1 MSILSGQNKK
11 DFIIARR
18 EMEEDV
24 DTITLMPLFLVVGA
38 PDNTDVNEM
47 KNILERSG
55 EYDSTMWR
63 EYRVIPDGEWET
75 QETWN
80 HSIDHITDW
89 AVTLRDKEDLLG
101 CVHQSSAH
109 GTTYDELVSRFH
121 DEKRI
126 TLRLPWAMHVALN
139 RAAKD
144 QTLNSFC
151 VEKLAEAIGYQEL
164 EEFES
169 LRRKPGRPKKMQDSK

>member
-38 PDNTDVNEM
+38 PDDTDVNEM

-55 EYDSTMWR
+55 EYDSAMWR

-80 HSIDHITDW
+80 H
-89 AVTLRDKEDLLG
+89 
-101 CVHQSSAH
+101 
-109 GTTYDELVSRFH
+109 
-121 DEKRI
+121 
-126 TLRLPWAMHVALN
+126 
-139 RAAKD
+139 
-144 QTLNSFC
+144 
-151 VEKLAEAIGYQEL
+151 
-164 EEFES
+164 
-169 LRRKPGRPKKMQDSK
+169 